1 MKLTLKRSSI
11 AKICSTRAHYKAS
24 LLIMAIAIIT
34 ALSSSTIVTAKEKVP
49 GSQAEMRLSFAPVVR
64 QTAPAVVNVYVR
76 HRVKTFRSPL
86 MNDPFFRRFF
96 GNQIRRPRSR
106 MQNSLGS
113 GVILKPDGLMVTNYH
128 VIKGGEQGEIK
139 VALHDK
145 REFSAR
151 IILKDEET
159 DLAVLRINNPENQKF
174 PYLELENSDA
184 LNVGDLVLAI
194 GNPFGV
200 GQTVTSGII
209 SALARTRVGAAD
221 YQSFIQTDAAI
232 NPGNSGGALVDLK
245 GRLVGINTAIYSR
258 SGGSNGIGFAI
269 PSNMVQLVVKSAL
282 EGKKVKRPWLGARLQ
297 AVTSDIAA
305 SLGLDRP
312 GGALVTNIHD
322 ASPAQLAGLKSGDVI
337 LKVGTHKVENP
348 RTFHYRFATNGIGGK
363 VPITIF
369 RRGKEIVRD
378 VNLIAAPLTPAP
390 KDQQLRGNHPLS
402 GAHIANLSPGL
413 AEELDTDD
421 VEGVVIIDVAPNSFA
436 ASVGFRSKDILVS
449 LNNTP
454 ILSVDDLLGRVRLR
468 HRVWRIEIK
477 RGKRIL
483 RMVLP
488 GYN

>member
-1 MKLTLKRSSI
+1 MKRKLSRQAQLLT
-11 AKICSTRAHYKAS
+11 S
-24 LLIMAIAIIT
+24 LLILCMLAGLAAINAPSLMAKQ
-34 ALSSSTIVTAKEKVP
+34 LKVP
-49 GSQAEMRLSFAPVVR
+49 GSQMEMQLSFAPVVR
-64 QTAPAVVNVYVR
+64 AAAPAVVNVYVR
-76 HRVKTFRSPL
+76 QRVKQFNSPL

-96 GNQIRRPRSR
+96 GNRMKRQRGR

-113 GVILKPDGLMVTNYH
+113 GVILRADGLMVTNYH

-145 REFSAR
+145 REFNAR

-159 DLAVLRINNPENQKF
+159 DLAVLRINNPGKIKF
-174 PYLELENSDA
+174 PYLELENSDE

-245 GRLVGINTAIYSR
+245 GRLIGINTAIYSR

-269 PSNMVQLVVKSAL
+269 PSNMVQLVVNSAL
-282 EGKKVKRPWLGARLQ
+282 EGKRVKRPWLGAKLQ
-297 AVTSDIAA
+297 GVTSDLAS

-312 GGALVTNIHD
+312 TGALITNIHKP
-322 ASPAQLAGLKSGDVI
+322 SPAQIAGLKNGDVI
-337 LKVGTHKVENP
+337 LKVGAHEIADP
-348 RTFHYRFATNGIGGK
+348 RTFHYRFATHGIGGV
-363 VPITIF
+363 VPLTIS
-369 RRGKEIVRD
+369 RRGKILVKEVT
-378 VNLIAAPLTPAP
+378 LIAAPLTPAP
-390 KDQQLRGNHPLS
+390 KDRKLRGNHPLS

-413 AEELDTDD
+413 SEEIDMDEF
-421 VEGVVIIDVAPNSFA
+421 EGVVIVDVAPGSYA
-436 ASVGFRSKDILVS
+436 ASIGFRTKDIIVS

-454 ILSVDDLLGRVRLR
+454 ILSVDDLIGRVRIK

-488 GYN
+488 GGY